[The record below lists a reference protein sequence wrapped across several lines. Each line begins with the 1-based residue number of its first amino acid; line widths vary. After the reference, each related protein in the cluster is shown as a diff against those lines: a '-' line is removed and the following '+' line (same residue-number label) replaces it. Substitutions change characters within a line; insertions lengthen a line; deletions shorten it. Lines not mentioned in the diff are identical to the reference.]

1 MLPRLMLLGGLPLA
15 AQAFTPVVPK
25 DVSAVKRFDFKE
37 AVAVHEVRHF
47 KASTA
52 VASVTPTPTGTP
64 TGATPTKT
72 PDAGDDDET
81 IVVTPTPT
89 LTLTSYS
96 TYTVTKCPETVTN
109 CPVGHVST
117 VTVTWC
123 PASSDIHT
131 LPGGNVCVGSGCG
144 VPSTAAPG
152 VSTTGGNSPNQPHPT
167 GGNSGNGP
175 KPSGSSPSVPQTT
188 GGNSPHQ
195 PQTTGGNSPNQP
207 QQSHPPTWGSN
218 STVVPIP
225 GTTQSLTTS
234 FTSKNSPNA
243 PTTGVTPAPT
253 SGALA
258 NAPAFVAVFVGAL
271 FATLL

>member
-15 AQAFTPVVPK
+15 AQAFTPAVVPK

-47 KASTA
+47 KTA
-52 VASVTPTPTGTP
+52 TPISSVTPTPT
-64 TGATPTKT
+64 
-72 PDAGDDDET
+72 
-81 IVVTPTPT
+81 VVTPTPT

-152 VSTTGGNSPNQPHPT
+152 VSTTGGNSPNQPKPT
-167 GGNSGNGP
+167 GGNSGNQP
-175 KPSGSSPSVPQTT
+175 QPSGSSPSI
-188 GGNSPHQ
+188 

-207 QQSHPPTWGSN
+207 SKPTGGNQPQTTGGNSPSQPQQSQPPTWGSN
-218 STVVPIP
+218 STIVPLP
-225 GTTQSLTTS
+225 GTSQSLTTS

-253 SGALA
+253 SAAFA
-258 NAPAFVAVFVGAL
+258 NAPAFVAVFAGAL
-271 FATLL
+271 LATLL

>member
-15 AQAFTPVVPK
+15 AQAFTPALVPK

-47 KASTA
+47 KTSTA
-52 VASVTPTPTGTP
+52 VASCPETVTNCPIGSVTS
-64 TGATPTKT
+64 
-72 PDAGDDDET
+72 ET

-123 PASSDIHT
+123 PATSDIHT

-152 VSTTGGNSPNQPHPT
+152 VSTTGGNSPNQPQPT

-175 KPSGSSPSVPQTT
+175 KPSGSSPAIPQTTGANSPNQPHTT
-188 GGNSPHQ
+188 GGNSP
-195 PQTTGGNSPNQP
+195 SQP
-207 QQSHPPTWGSN
+207 QQSQPPTWGSN
-218 STVVPIP
+218 STVVPLP
-225 GTTQSLTTS
+225 GTSQSLTTS

-253 SGALA
+253 SGAFA